1 MMGIDQNPWQREGVS
16 LLPANL
22 AELSPI
28 VGQKRL
34 YEKLRSFRREI
45 EQPGGQA
52 LSGFF
57 MVIGGWGVGKS
68 RVGHEICLE
77 AVSDEVDWIVD
88 GKPERLF
95 ERGLTDG
102 TLPLFIRYVQVT
114 TGPLGDRLEAD
125 NWIPSATV
133 EALARLAGL
142 RDQDHGNKLV
152 RNQDRILEHVRAALK
167 PKGWDRHLPDLQ
179 QALQLASPHDAAQQ
193 ALDVLKRMSITR
205 LWLVMDEIEDIT
217 DVQRDGLPSS
227 DRGEGIDQGLLT
239 VIPRVIKAE
248 EPRQEYPEVS
258 FLLLCSLAVGDL
270 LRQIRAIERRTGWH
284 ELTANTFS
292 DVNAFFS
299 YLEAHRPNVAEAI
312 ATYPDGLKEAAF
324 FAANRNFG
332 WFNVLMHHAH
342 ENRRQGT
349 VSAPDLLKKFAETAT
364 KGGSDSVFDI
374 GALSPARI
382 EQDADYAAVTRAIYS
397 LLPQEVG
404 SEGGM
409 GHDVAQRFLSKKD
422 HGHDR
427 NLFTEVVEVVPP
439 PIHRV
444 MAHMVASGFRNVRGT
459 ELVLMGEARFD
470 LMLVLSGLEAYAI
483 RLPDDRQGHWLICT
497 DETEFTHQV
506 AGLSPYPEEAQQF
519 APYLHG
525 LLTDPAYLVKDET
538 GSMRHF
544 VAPAFSFLRDFNRLN
559 KTRQDDQG
567 YLRDSARNSR
577 LEEAFREV
585 DKNPDERARRLLH
598 GVANAWE
605 GDAAPASMTWLDEE
619 LALPSARWQPTAG
632 PLDISA
638 NGHATV
644 LYATGAS
651 DEELEAA
658 LSRLASRRN
667 REGAEPIVVLFQ
679 EQPNRA
685 RELAAKID
693 RLIPS
698 LSDLVVCHDLV
709 RRAGDDLVRMGLLG
723 RAFETT
729 DLRTSHFHAVIG
741 RVKEHLKQTLDTWVI
756 EQLEG
761 RGVLLRP
768 LFFGSKVSSDDIKL
782 FARGFAALQAGRTYH
797 EITQPTSDVFA
808 SDSERD
814 RFKKVVAKHVDP
826 GPKYAG
832 APREAL
838 IDQDGGL
845 HHARVSR
852 PFIAFM
858 DRCGG
863 VPAAQKDLE
872 RWFVYHVRNDKR
884 EEVAKPREVVRTWL
898 LFLEAIGLL
907 QERGNKYARVSQHE
921 LGERLKGAERWL
933 EGAFK
938 KTAERVGQVYD
949 AAGAHLTGVDAKSAA
964 HKLKDAKKKLRG
976 LDMDYLRLPWDD
988 LNRQT
993 GDDIPLYAQ
1002 KLKTTLDTVLGVRD
1016 DIHWVYDPAE
1026 LATFRYN
1033 SEALADFEANQAQ
1046 PRYPLWRRSEV
1057 LKGFFDQLD
1066 DDRKKL
1072 IRRLETLRAEVEAS
1086 VPKIPSGPDAGTQA
1100 FPTQPLTLV
1109 LEMYQQ
1115 ELDFSSEHPNKTVAA
1130 LGTTMG
1136 VSTIGYKLVAG
1147 HYLEVLDR
1155 LAHVRGELFDGGK
1168 LVDTFLTTLDRFTE
1182 LRQQT
1187 TQLREHFD
1195 DLAAFLVDAPSEVV
1209 ANVGLGTLR
1218 GQVETVEGL
1227 FFEGDIRQKTDER
1240 EAARHRVTDL
1250 LPKLV
1255 DDLDSVA
1262 DHPRQAREAVDGA
1275 KQRLLPSLQTT
1286 YQSRH
1291 AARLNALVRIRK
1303 VKGEELPNWPDG
1315 LAATWAQTVGAF
1327 EAVVDAI
1334 DTEGQAFFTD
1344 EAETSFEVFVAF
1356 CSMDLKNQAID
1367 WNLPE
1372 NERHVTPLMR
1382 KKLLRLGLVS

>member
-1 MMGIDQNPWQREGVS
+1 MMGSDQNPWQREGVS

-22 AELSPI
+22 GELAPI

-88 GKPERLF
+88 GRPERLF
-95 ERGLTDG
+95 ERGLADG

-114 TGPLGDRLEAD
+114 TGPLGEKLEAD
-125 NWIPSATV
+125 NWIPSATA

-152 RNQDRILEHVRAALK
+152 RNQDHILEHVRAALK

-179 QALQLASPHDAAQQ
+179 QALQLASPHDAARQ
-193 ALDVLKRMSITR
+193 ALDVLKRMGIER

-270 LRQIRAIERRTGWH
+270 LRQVRAIERRTGWH

-299 YLEAHRPNVAEAI
+299 YLEAHRPKVAEAI
-312 ATYPDGLKEAAF
+312 ATYPGGLKEAAF

-342 ENRRQGT
+342 ENRRQGA
-349 VSAPDLLKKFAETAT
+349 VSTPDLLKKFADTST
-364 KGGSDSVFDI
+364 KGSGRSVFDVN
-374 GALSPARI
+374 ALERI
-382 EQDADYAAVTRAIYS
+382 ERDEDYAEVVRAIYS
-397 LLPQEVG
+397 LLPREVATG
-404 SEGGM
+404 DGM
-409 GHDVAQRFLSKKD
+409 PSDLAQRLLGKLD
-422 HGHDR
+422 HGHQKPV
-427 NLFTEVVEVVPP
+427 FTEVREVKPP
-439 PIHRV
+439 PFHRIL
-444 MAHMVASGFRNVRGT
+444 AHMHASGFRVSEGT
-459 ELVLMGEARFD
+459 ELVLMGDSRFD
-470 LMLVLSGLEAYAI
+470 LRVALSGLEAYAI
-483 RLPDDRQGHWLICT
+483 GLPPDRAGDWLVCE
-497 DETEFTHQV
+497 DENEFVHQM
-506 AGLSPYPEEAQQF
+506 AGLSPYAEAAYQF
-519 APYLHG
+519 GPALHD
-525 LLTDPAYLVKDET
+525 LLMRDNYEVRNET
-538 GSMRHF
+538 GDRRRF

-585 DKNPDERARRLLH
+585 DKNPKKRVRCLLH

-605 GDAAPASMTWLDEE
+605 GDAAPAGMTWLDSE
-619 LALPSARWQPTAG
+619 LSLPAARWQPTAG

-638 NGHATV
+638 NGYATV
-644 LYATGAS
+644 LYATGAKA
-651 DEELEAA
+651 EELEAA
-658 LSRLASRRN
+658 LSKLASRRN
-667 REGAEPIVVLFQ
+667 KEGAEPIVVLFQ
-679 EQPNRA
+679 EQQNRA
-685 RELAAKID
+685 RELAARVD

-698 LSDLVVCHDLV
+698 LSDLVVCHNLV
-709 RRAGDDLVRMGLLG
+709 RRAGDDLVRLGLLG
-723 RAFETT
+723 EAFETT
-729 DLRTSHFHAVIG
+729 DLRTSHFHAVVG
-741 RVKEHLKQTLDTWVI
+741 RAREHLKQTLDAWVI

-768 LFFGSKVSSDDIKL
+768 LFFGTKVSSDDVKL

-797 EITQPTSDVFA
+797 EITQPTSDAFA
-808 SDSERD
+808 SDGERD

-858 DRCGG
+858 DRCSG

-872 RWFVYHVRNDKR
+872 RWFVYQVRNDKR

-898 LFLEAIGLL
+898 VFLEAIGLL

-921 LGERLKGAERWL
+921 LDERLKGAERWL

-976 LDMDYLRLPWDD
+976 LDMDYLRLPWDE
-988 LNRQT
+988 LNCQT

-1016 DIHWVYDPAE
+1016 DIHWVYDPVE

-1033 SEALADFEANQAQ
+1033 SEALADFEANQTQ

-1072 IRRLETLRAEVEAS
+1072 IRRLETVRAEVGAS
-1086 VPKIPSGPDAGTQA
+1086 VPKITAGPDAGTQA

-1168 LVDTFLTTLDRFTE
+1168 LVDTFLTTLDRFTD
-1182 LRQQT
+1182 LRKQA
-1187 TQLREHFD
+1187 TQLRQRFD
-1195 DLAAFLVDAPSEVV
+1195 DLAAFLADAPSEVV
-1209 ANVGLGTLR
+1209 ANVGLDTLR
-1218 GQVETVEGL
+1218 EQVETVEGL
-1227 FFEGDIRQKTDER
+1227 FFDGDIRQKTDER

-1255 DDLDSVA
+1255 EDLDSVA

-1303 VKGEELPNWPDG
+1303 VKGEELPNWPDR
-1315 LAATWAQTVGAF
+1315 LAATWAQTVAAF

-1334 DTEGQAFFTD
+1334 DSEGQAFFTD

-1356 CSMDLKNQAID
+1356 CGMDLKNQAID

-1372 NERHVTPLMR
+1372 NERHVTPLKR